1 MVRQTKGIYL
11 IEIYVMFKYRKYD
24 LTNVKES
31 RS

>member
-11 IEIYVMFKYRKYD
+11 IEIYVMFKYLKYD
-24 LTNVKES
+24 LTNVKER